1 MPCWPDASALSI
13 RNRNYVAV
21 YQELERA
28 VERIKKAVW
37 KLGIINSQIFLKD
50 TGLHIQLYFI
60 LDSCGSS
67 GMHPLQT

>member
-1 MPCWPDASALSI
+1 MT
-13 RNRNYVAV
+13 
-21 YQELERA
+21 RA
-28 VERIKKAVW
+28 VERIKKAAW
-37 KLGIINSQIFLKD
+37 KPGILNSQIFLKD